1 MPGVSE
7 LHLLNITIDHA
18 FRRHGIALRALQA
31 IEKTSIEKAMF
42 KIILEVRASNFAAI
56 GLYEKLG
63 YQTIGIRKDYYPYQ
77 LTSRDRTSEVLQKSS
92 TREDA
97 VVMEKTLVR

>member
-1 MPGVSE
+1 
-7 LHLLNITIDHA
+7 
-18 FRRHGIALRALQA
+18 
-31 IEKTSIEKAMF
+31 MF

-56 GLYEKLG
+56 CLYEKLG

-77 LTSRDRTSEVLQKSS
+77 LTTRESTHEVLQKSS

>member
-1 MPGVSE
+1 
-7 LHLLNITIDHA
+7 
-18 FRRHGIALRALQA
+18 
-31 IEKTSIEKAMF
+31 MF

-56 GLYEKLG
+56 SLYEKLG
-63 YQTIGIRKDYYPYQ
+63 YKTIGIRKDYYPYQ

>member
-1 MPGVSE
+1 
-7 LHLLNITIDHA
+7 
-18 FRRHGIALRALQA
+18 
-31 IEKTSIEKAMF
+31 MF
-42 KIILEVRASNFAAI
+42 KIILEVRTSNCAAI

-77 LTSRDRTSEVLQKSS
+77 LTTRDSTNAVLQKSS

-97 VVMEKTLVR
+97 VVMEKILVR